1 MQRCSIHQ
9 PLRPNLLQDGRRN
22 LFNRLGGG
30 GQPPDACAAHHGLGF
45 GDLHAAVLQAGV
57 ARIGAALGAD
67 LGQAVGADGQ
77 AKDLAAKRHQGRGQL
92 AAFRPHCMARYR
104 LVGVLPLRLT
114 PTRITSAPARSRLL
128 WPSSWARLKLM
139 ASMRSVYSLLR
150 LTSLKRPT
158 RWCDLMPS
166 SCSSG
171 WTKVPNI
178 SSSMPLQPSWMT
190 LSTSMLTS
198 VVKTMGFLPSTSPV
212 WLICRTAWWALST
225 VSMKGRRTW
234 RGFISNWAR
243 MALPKV
249 SAVIPVP
256 SETKNT
262 VRECMEPLFLD
273 AACASRV
280 ATTKKW

>member
-1 MQRCSIHQ
+1 
-9 PLRPNLLQDGRRN
+9 
-22 LFNRLGGG
+22 
-30 GQPPDACAAHHGLGF
+30 
-45 GDLHAAVLQAGV
+45 
-57 ARIGAALGAD
+57 
-67 LGQAVGADGQ
+67 
-77 AKDLAAKRHQGRGQL
+77 
-92 AAFRPHCMARYR
+92 
-104 LVGVLPLRLT
+104 
-114 PTRITSAPARSRLL
+114 
-128 WPSSWARLKLM
+128 M

-171 WTKVPNI
+171 CTKVPNM
-178 SSSMPLQPSWMT
+178 SSSMPLQPSWIT
-190 LSTSMLTS
+190 LSTSMLTR

-234 RGFISNWAR
+234 RGFMSNWAR

-249 SAVIPVP
+249 SAVMPVP

-273 AACASRV
+273 AACASGV
-280 ATTKKW
+280 DTTKRWQRPVLRQSRESVSPLPEARAYNCLNYPILTMHRVGPQPQRQSLRPCMAACQEPSRARHADPVSTSGAFPCLHFSARPPWSYRLKT